1 MQDARVFRGEMLPVQ
16 IQKMKETSSVSAS
29 MLTAMI
35 VLRVSIRDR
44 ACLKAGLGISRC
56 GTVFRTIRTFPSSES
71 REVPREK
78 SRETLFQQNRA
89 KRLGCD
95 LVSLSRGGGMVMVEI
110 QVRCCPQSLSH
121 FMYDFCLISLV
132 PCQHSLA
139 PYPPYDRNRDDEQ
152 NNPLVIKGQ
161 RLFPPCERFS
171 AFQLY
176 VFPRSTG
183 KKQKKILE
191 HTEWNPRNYHNKPFL
206 YVVLLSRAESA
217 YVALSRRRNLG

>member
-1 MQDARVFRGEMLPVQ
+1 MSPWQELDLEILAMQDARVFRGEMLPVQ

-95 LVSLSRGGGMVMVEI
+95 LVSLSRGGEMVMVEI
-110 QVRCCPQSLSH
+110 QVRCSPQSLSH
-121 FMYDFCLISLV
+121 FMYDFCLI
-132 PCQHSLA
+132 P
-139 PYPPYDRNRDDEQ
+139 
-152 NNPLVIKGQ
+152 
-161 RLFPPCERFS
+161 LFPC
-171 AFQLY
+171 
-176 VFPRSTG
+176 
-183 KKQKKILE
+183 
-191 HTEWNPRNYHNKPFL
+191 
-206 YVVLLSRAESA
+206 
-217 YVALSRRRNLG
+217 